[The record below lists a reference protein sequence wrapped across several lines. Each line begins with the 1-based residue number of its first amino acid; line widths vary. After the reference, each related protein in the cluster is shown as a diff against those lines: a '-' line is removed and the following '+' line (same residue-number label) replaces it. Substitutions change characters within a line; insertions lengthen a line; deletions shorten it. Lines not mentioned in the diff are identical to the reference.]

1 MGTTMNRP
9 DGVRQGHD
17 WQDRQSWLMHQEA
30 VRMLQADPSLADT
43 ALAILARWDTHVCSR
58 SKLLRERW
66 VQIIAELD
74 WSAAL
79 DTSEVGNQSR
89 QASPLSCLLPEDV
102 RLAIIDQVQQE
113 KAFQAEMLAWDNM
126 APVGREFGS
135 PEYERLSEL
144 DHLAF
149 MATGALG
156 AARAWLDTPNAAL
169 DRSKPEDC
177 ARTASGF
184 ERVRALLKAS
194 RTLPSV

>member
-1 MGTTMNRP
+1 MNRP
-9 DGVRQGHD
+9 DGIRQGHD

-30 VRMLQADPSLADT
+30 VHMLQVDPSLADT

-66 VQIIAELD
+66 VQIIAERE

-79 DTSEVGNQSR
+79 DTSEVGNQLR
-89 QASPLSCLLPEDV
+89 QSSPLSCLLPKDV
-102 RLAIIDQVQQE
+102 RLGILDQVQQE

-126 APVGREFGS
+126 APLGREFGS
-135 PEYERLSEL
+135 PEYERLSKL

-149 MATGALG
+149 MATGTLG

-169 DRSKPEDC
+169 DGLTPEDC

-184 ERVRALLKAS
+184 ERVRSLLKAS
-194 RTLPSV
+194 CMPPSV